1 MANNISG
8 KVVNEIEFKINK
20 KSWDNLTRFQQKI
33 TNVKRQLSGLNKSIK
48 VQAVVN
54 SINKV
59 TSATGRA
66 SQKMYDAHTRAYE
79 KHVKDR
85 NRIEQQI
92 EYRTQGTQMA
102 FARRMT
108 GATPTQNAQLLTGR
122 SAAFASI
129 ATANAALRDG
139 TITLKQYN
147 QQVNH
152 AVQSNMRLARVNSN
166 AAFSFKDMR
175 SELVQLTAAYTA
187 FAAGVNIF
195 QTGKEFDS
203 LQAGMRLFAK
213 DDAGVKDTMSF
224 LRSESERLGTNF
236 EQAAQSFTK
245 FAIVAR
251 NKMSKEQTRELFTG
265 LSEYATVM
273 QIDQYRFQRSMM
285 AIQQMMSKGKISSE
299 ELRLQL
305 AENLPGSVEIFA
317 TAMGMSEAAMFKQME
332 QGKLLAEDVLPKVAK
347 EYARVARENGALEKA
362 QEKVNSQYQ
371 RFLNALTDA
380 KVAFFEG
387 GFGKSMASIFQT
399 LAGVVR
405 SVNWADFGALIG
417 GSLQGITDAINVL
430 TLPLRGL
437 INLFGLMF
445 GENGAK
451 FVGYAAGLALVT
463 TKILSMTRAVMLLVG
478 ASRALSVTPI
488 GLGLTALALGGMI
501 AMDKYMIQPA
511 MANPVEK
518 LANSTAN
525 RSSQQINVVVRP
537 DGSEFGRAVRANVAS
552 YDQEKNV
559 QTVSSIYG

>member
-33 TNVKRQLSGLNKSIK
+33 TNVKRQLSGLKGSIK
-48 VQAVVN
+48 VQAIVSQVN
-54 SINKV
+54 QV
-59 TSATGRA
+59 
-66 SQKMYDAHTRAYE
+66 TRAVSQGTKKIERAQKGGVGLEFGKAKGSDRTYSSWWVDALKKKEADIKAEQKAANKSTKIVKDKYDSHTKLFE

-85 NRIEQQI
+85 NKIEQQI

-213 DDAGVKDTMSF
+213 DDAGVKETMSF

-305 AENLPGSVEIFA
+305 AENLPGF
-317 TAMGMSEAAMFKQME
+317 
-332 QGKLLAEDVLPKVAK
+332 
-347 EYARVARENGALEKA
+347 
-362 QEKVNSQYQ
+362 
-371 RFLNALTDA
+371 
-380 KVAFFEG
+380 
-387 GFGKSMASIFQT
+387 SI
-399 LAGVVR
+399 
-405 SVNWADFGALIG
+405 S
-417 GSLQGITDAINVL
+417 
-430 TLPLRGL
+430 
-437 INLFGLMF
+437 
-445 GENGAK
+445 
-451 FVGYAAGLALVT
+451 
-463 TKILSMTRAVMLLVG
+463 
-478 ASRALSVTPI
+478 
-488 GLGLTALALGGMI
+488 
-501 AMDKYMIQPA
+501 
-511 MANPVEK
+511 
-518 LANSTAN
+518 
-525 RSSQQINVVVRP
+525 
-537 DGSEFGRAVRANVAS
+537 
-552 YDQEKNV
+552 
-559 QTVSSIYG
+559 

>member
-1 MANNISG
+1 M
-8 KVVNEIEFKINK
+8 
-20 KSWDNLTRFQQKI
+20 L
-33 TNVKRQLSGLNKSIK
+33 NV
-48 VQAVVN
+48 
-54 SINKV
+54 
-59 TSATGRA
+59 
-66 SQKMYDAHTRAYE
+66 
-79 KHVKDR
+79 
-85 NRIEQQI
+85 
-92 EYRTQGTQMA
+92 
-102 FARRMT
+102 
-108 GATPTQNAQLLTGR
+108 
-122 SAAFASI
+122 I
-129 ATANAALRDG
+129 A
-139 TITLKQYN
+139 
-147 QQVNH
+147 
-152 AVQSNMRLARVNSN
+152 
-166 AAFSFKDMR
+166 
-175 SELVQLTAAYTA
+175 
-187 FAAGVNIF
+187 
-195 QTGKEFDS
+195 
-203 LQAGMRLFAK
+203 
-213 DDAGVKDTMSF
+213 
-224 LRSESERLGTNF
+224 
-236 EQAAQSFTK
+236 
-245 FAIVAR
+245 
-251 NKMSKEQTRELFTG
+251 
-265 LSEYATVM
+265 
-273 QIDQYRFQRSMM
+273 
-285 AIQQMMSKGKISSE
+285 
-299 ELRLQL
+299 
-305 AENLPGSVEIFA
+305 VEIFA

-380 KVAFFEG
+380 KISFFEG

-399 LAGVVR
+399 LAGVIR

-417 GSLQGITDAINVL
+417 GSLQAITDAINVL

-488 GLGLTALALGGMI
+488 GLGLTALALGGMV

-525 RSSQQINVVVRP
+525 RSSQQVNVVVRP